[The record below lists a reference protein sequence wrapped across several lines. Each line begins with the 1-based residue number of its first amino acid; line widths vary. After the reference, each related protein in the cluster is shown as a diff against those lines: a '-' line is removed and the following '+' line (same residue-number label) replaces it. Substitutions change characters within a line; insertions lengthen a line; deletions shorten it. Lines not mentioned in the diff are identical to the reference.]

1 VRKKFDAEKSTLHQ
15 RRAHLKP
22 ALATL
27 IHGKLVPLP
36 ERSAGEFTV
45 TAKRVEADVELQEL
59 GAVAI
64 EVACDSF
71 ERIQASFFG
80 RHAVAH
86 VFDNGVRASD
96 LDVFFATSGRACR
109 AYVLVAIAA
118 SANDG

>member
-1 VRKKFDAEKSTLHQ
+1 MGRQLSDSPQKLAITENCTTPLDASRGVKGAKKFDAEKSTLHQ

-45 TAKRVEADVELQEL
+45 AAKRVEADVELQEL

-64 EVACDSF
+64 EVTRDPF
-71 ERIQASFFG
+71 
-80 RHAVAH
+80 
-86 VFDNGVRASD
+86 
-96 LDVFFATSGRACR
+96 
-109 AYVLVAIAA
+109 
-118 SANDG
+118 